1 MKHIM
6 LIVVYIQKDLVSPD
20 TMGLKYGPSLTELDE
35 MISRFPSDDLGVA
48 VAYKTGD
55 EVLTVG
61 NMTYDDHNIIIGCFD
76 GLWAWAHTGSANSW
90 KD

>member
-1 MKHIM
+1 M
-6 LIVVYIQKDLVSPD
+6 LD

-61 NMTYDDHNIIIGCFD
+61 NMTYDDHNIIIGQDGPFPVSILLIGFD
-76 GLWAWAHTGSANSW
+76 YESNDL
-90 KD
+90 